1 MMLMYADSVPPVLV
15 AVIVKLV
22 VVINSV
28 GVPLM
33 TPVAVSNA
41 RPAGRLGLMDQVT
54 NSPDPVKVG
63 EIGRPLAV
71 LLVNVKSLGTYS
83 KVGTWSTIVMLMYAV
98 ADPPEFVPV
107 IVNIVRVR
115 SSVGVPV
122 ISPVPASRARPDGRL
137 GLTVQDTI
145 VPAPVMVGESG
156 RSLLAVLLV
165 IDKSFGKYSIVGTT
179 SFTRNEI
186 VVELLPPAL
195 LAVMV

>member
-1 MMLMYADSVPPVLV
+1 MYADSVPPVLV

-63 EIGRPLAV
+63 EIGRSLLAV

-98 ADPPEFVPV
+98 ADPPELVPV
-107 IVNIVRVR
+107 MVNIVRGM

-122 ISPVPASRARPDGRL
+122 ISPVAVSRARPDGRL
-137 GLTVQDTI
+137 GLTVHDTI
-145 VPAPVMVGESG
+145 VPAPVVVGESG

-179 SFTRNEI
+179 SLIWSVN

>member
-1 MMLMYADSVPPVLV
+1 MLV

-33 TPVAVSNA
+33 IPVAVSNA
-41 RPAGRLGLMDQVT
+41 RPAGRLGLMDHAT

-63 EIGRPLAV
+63 EIGRSLLAV

-83 KVGTWSTIVMLMYAV
+83 KVGTWSTIVMLMNASV
-98 ADPPEFVPV
+98 EPPEFVPV
-107 IVNIVRVR
+107 IVNIVRVM

-122 ISPVPASRARPDGRL
+122 ISPVAASRARPDGRL
-137 GLTVQDTI
+137 GLTVHDTI
-145 VPAPVMVGESG
+145 VPAPVMVGVSG

-179 SFTRNEI
+179 SLTWSVN

>member
-1 MMLMYADSVPPVLV
+1 MYADSVPPVLV

-41 RPAGRLGLMDQVT
+41 RPAGRLGLMDHVT
-54 NSPDPVKVG
+54 NSPDPVRVG
-63 EIGRPLAV
+63 EIGRSLLAV

-98 ADPPEFVPV
+98 ADPPELVPV
-107 IVNIVRVR
+107 MVNIVRGM

-122 ISPVPASRARPDGRL
+122 ISPVAVSRARPDGRL
-137 GLTVQDTI
+137 GLTVHDTI
-145 VPAPVMVGESG
+145 VPAPVVVGESG

-179 SFTRNEI
+179 SLTWSVN

>member
-1 MMLMYADSVPPVLV
+1 MYAVSVPPVLV

-33 TPVAVSNA
+33 APVAVSNA

-54 NSPDPVKVG
+54 NSPGPVKVG

-83 KVGTWSTIVMLMYAV
+83 NVGTWSTIVMLMYAV
-98 ADPPEFVPV
+98 ADPPELVPV
-107 IVNIVRVR
+107 MVNIVRVM

-122 ISPVPASRARPDGRL
+122 ISPVAASRARPDGRL

-165 IDKSFGKYSIVGTT
+165 IDKSLGTYSIVGTT
-179 SFTRNEI
+179 SLTCSVN